1 MVDLKI
7 KLPEGFLDEEVRCGY
22 LVTSEM
28 KKVWAVMLDLLV
40 EFDRVCQKHQ
50 LKYLASWGTMLGA
63 VRHKGFI
70 PWDDDLDVQMFR
82 DDYDKLLE
90 IAPQE
95 FKSPYFFQSKYTD
108 PGMGY
113 LCCKLRNSET
123 TALSPEEKYSVTD
136 YNKGI
141 FIDVFP
147 VDRIPDDEEE
157 RKALF
162 SSIKQKRLSVIR
174 EGRKIGVFSESKK
187 FLQRSIK
194 RIMYQLLSR
203 RRRKHLPD
211 FLREYTELNE
221 LCKQYNATPTEQVAM
236 LMFYPPESNIM
247 SYDDYRESVLMDF
260 EFLKIPVAK
269 GYDHALK
276 TLYGDYHKFYIKE
289 KHTDF
294 FDTDRSY
301 REYC

>member
-63 VRHKGFI
+63 VRHQGFI

-82 DDYDKLLE
+82 EDYDKLLE

-269 GYDHALK
+269 GYVHALK